1 MASKKHHKFSHSH
14 IEYHHDGSATA
25 HHVHES
31 DPKQD
36 VKHAVA
42 DTDGLHDSIQDHL
55 GAPNPGEAEADMGQH
70 GVPEAQAAPAGL
82 PMPGGMP
89 GPVGA

>member
-36 VKHAVA
+36 VRHAVA
-42 DTDGLHDSIQDHL
+42 DHDGLMDSMMDHTS
-55 GAPNPGEAEADMGQH
+55 APNPGEAEANAG
-70 GVPEAQAAPAGL
+70 PAPAAPAGI
-82 PMPGGMP
+82 PGAAPAGMP